1 MMHIGS
7 GIRDEWKFTYTAA
20 QLADG
25 AERQKAHR
33 LSRVAW
39 WTDAKAKVMAEVKE
53 SGLEVNESVA
63 AQAGLAYSTTTQ
75 AMKPTLSIRGDLQQK
90 LGECHSKINSHTTA
104 AAEYDGWIQV
114 LRANPGDRL
123 ELTHADWLYFFGKV

>member
-1 MMHIGS
+1 MMNIGS

-25 AERQKAHR
+25 AEAQKAHR
-33 LSRVAW
+33 LSRVTW
-39 WTDAKAKVMAEVKE
+39 WTDAKTKLMAEIKE

-63 AQAGLAYSTTTQ
+63 AQNGLAYSTQ
-75 AMKPTLSIRGDLQQK
+75 VMKPTLSIRGDLQQK
-90 LGECHSKINSHTTA
+90 LGECQTKINSHTTA